1 MSGNNSIEA
10 HSSQIKLAKKFTSIF
25 LLGPPMSD
33 KVIRLVTHLFSPQE
47 AEIARHLPLY
57 FTKPLEKIAAR
68 LNTTPNVIRPHLG
81 AMAERRVIYSSQ
93 KGYSLVPL
101 IPGMFEYI
109 LMTGRDTAWH
119 KKYAELITDLYYTGF
134 IQNYTKT
141 PVPAVR
147 NIPVQSAIETQN
159 HVVDADL
166 ISEMIERHSDFAVLN
181 VCQCRQTQRFIG
193 QECKRSSPEDG
204 CLAFGT
210 FAVSAVGRDS
220 ARFVSKEEMYDI
232 VQERFDK
239 NLVFLTANVSPSSSN
254 AICTCCDCC
263 CHYIK
268 SINQFGAM
276 ITVAAP
282 HYLAT
287 VEEIVCNNCGKC
299 VRVCNTHAHS
309 LSEKQ
314 HFFDQ
319 SKCIGCGVCEDIC
332 PQGAIRL
339 VENPAYRPPAKDFS
353 RLGLRLLPAA
363 IMTALRVRLRPG
375 SIRSDLS

>member
-1 MSGNNSIEA
+1 MN
-10 HSSQIKLAKKFTSIF
+10 
-25 LLGPPMSD
+25 D
-33 KVIRLVTHLFSPQE
+33 KVVRLVAHLFSPGE

-57 FTKPLEKIAAR
+57 FTRPVEKIAAR
-68 LNTTPNVIRPHLG
+68 LNAPPNVIRPHLE
-81 AMAERRVIYSSQ
+81 AMAERRVIYRSE

-109 LMTGRDTAWH
+109 LMTGRDTPWH
-119 KKYAELITDLYYTGF
+119 RKYAELITDLYYTGF
-134 IQNYTKT
+134 IQSYTRS

-147 NIPVQSAIETQN
+147 NIPVQRAIETKN

-166 ISEMIERHSDFAVLN
+166 MSEMIERHSDFAVLN
-181 VCQCRQTQRFIG
+181 VCQCRQTQRFLDE
-193 QECKRSSPEDG
+193 ECKRSSPEDG
-204 CLAFGT
+204 CLAFGS

-220 ARFVSKEEMYDI
+220 ARFVSKEEMRDI

-276 ITVAAP
+276 NSVAPP
-282 HYLAT
+282 HFLAT
-287 VEEIVCNNCGKC
+287 LEEILCNNCGKC

-309 LSEKQ
+309 LSEKK
-314 HFFDQ
+314 HLFDQ
-319 SKCIGCGVCEDIC
+319 SKCIGCGACEDLC
-332 PQGAIRL
+332 PQGAISL
-339 VENPAYRPPAKDFS
+339 VENRAYKAPSRDFT
-353 RLGLRLLPAA
+353 RLGLKLLPRAVLA
-363 IMTALRVRLRPG
+363 ALRAKIRP
-375 SIRSDLS
+375 